1 MLHFIRCTGVASCGR
16 RTLGSNCRPHI
27 GMNRTVR
34 SVAYVAGFCMS
45 VTASTSLLGQLFARL
60 PDSLLGVVVGVLAT
74 VGIALALG
82 VLEHALVWRHWLQPR
97 SRQVPEA
104 LRSRSS
110 LLGGN
115 APLPITMG
123 VIAGAI
129 IAVRLL

>member
-1 MLHFIRCTGVASCGR
+1 MLHLIRHAGVTSCGR
-16 RTLGSNCRPHI
+16 RTLSSSFRQHMR
-27 GMNRTVR
+27 MNRIVR

-45 VTASTSLLGQLFARL
+45 VTASTFLLGQLFARL
-60 PDSLLGVVVGVLAT
+60 PGSLLGVVVGVLAT

-82 VLEHALVWRHWLQPR
+82 VLEHALVWRHWLQPKT
-97 SRQVPEA
+97 RQVPEA

>member
-1 MLHFIRCTGVASCGR
+1 MLHISRCAGVASCGR
-16 RTLGSNCRPHI
+16 RALGSNSRQYMR
-27 GMNRTVR
+27 MNRILR

-45 VTASTSLLGQLFARL
+45 VLASTTLLGQLFAWL
-60 PDSLLGVVVGVLAT
+60 PGGLLGVVGGVLAI
-74 VGIALALG
+74 VGVALALG

>member
-1 MLHFIRCTGVASCGR
+1 MRMSRI
-16 RTLGSNCRPHI
+16 
-27 GMNRTVR
+27 VR

-45 VTASTSLLGQLFARL
+45 ATASTFFLGQLFAWL
-60 PDSLLGVVVGVLAT
+60 PGSLLGVVVGVLAT

-82 VLEHALVWRHWLQPR
+82 VLEHALVWRHWLQPKN
-97 SRQVPEA
+97 RQVPAA

-115 APLPITMG
+115 ATMPITMG